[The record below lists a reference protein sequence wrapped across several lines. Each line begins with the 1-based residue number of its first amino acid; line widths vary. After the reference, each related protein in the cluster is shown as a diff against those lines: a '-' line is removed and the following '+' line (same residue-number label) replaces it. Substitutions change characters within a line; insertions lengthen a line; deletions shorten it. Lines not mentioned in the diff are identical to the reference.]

1 MRNSKKLLKI
11 QQNAA
16 NFGKKQSLRIKQ
28 HYRDATNYIFEST
41 DIVVK
46 ECRAELPPIP
56 PLHCPGVVYW
66 LIDSTAQFQ
75 VCKHFNHNYT
85 HC

>member
-46 ECRAELPPIP
+46 E
-56 PLHCPGVVYW
+56 
-66 LIDSTAQFQ
+66 
-75 VCKHFNHNYT
+75 
-85 HC
+85 

>member
-1 MRNSKKLLKI
+1 MRNSKKLFEI

-16 NFGKKQSLRIKQ
+16 NFGTLEKQNLRIKQ

-46 ECRAELPPIP
+46 E
-56 PLHCPGVVYW
+56 
-66 LIDSTAQFQ
+66 
-75 VCKHFNHNYT
+75 
-85 HC
+85 